1 MKIAIIGAAYTGLA
15 TAKYFKS
22 LGHNISVTTTKES
35 RREELEE
42 VGDKVTVMFGSDQ
55 DKMKEL
61 LVDQEIL
68 ILTVAGGMVEKDGKT
83 IMDPDLYKDA
93 YVGTAESVVNAIGSD
108 SSLRQI
114 VFTSSLNA
122 YGDGCGADEI
132 TEEIEA
138 NPLNPFQEVYVTTE
152 GLLRGLENDQLGVCI
167 FRTGTIHG
175 PGREWKNQLAQMSG
189 QKIPFDGSSDAM
201 IVHRDDVVRAIEMSI
216 NKNLNG
222 LYNLFNEIKISK
234 AEFFAQVCDE
244 NGYKHVQWLNLS
256 PGPKNVSNEKIKAN
270 GLRFLD
276 PDAKRDSENLL
287 D

>member
-83 IMDPDLYKDA
+83 IMAPDLYKDA
-93 YVGTAESVVNAIGSD
+93 YLGTAESVVNAIGAD

-114 VFTSSLNA
+114 IFTSSLNA
-122 YGDGCGADEI
+122 YGDGGGADEI

-201 IVHRDDVVRAIEMSI
+201 IVHRDDVVRAIEMAI

-222 LYNLFNEIKISK
+222 LYNLFNEVTTSK
-234 AEFFAQVCDE
+234 AEFFARVCDE
-244 NGYKHVQWLNLS
+244 QELAHVEWLNLS
-256 PGPKNVSNEKIKAN
+256 PGPKNVSNQKIKDA
-270 GLRFLD
+270 GLMFLD
-276 PDAKRDSENLL
+276 PDASQDFKNLL
-287 D
+287 

>member
-42 VGDKVTVMFGSDQ
+42 VADKVTVMFGSDQ

-93 YVGTAESVVNAIGSD
+93 YVGTAESVVNAIGAD
-108 SSLRQI
+108 SNLRQI
-114 VFTSSLNA
+114 IFTSSLNA
-122 YGDGCGADEI
+122 YGDGGGADEI

-175 PGREWKNQLAQMSG
+175 PGREWKNQLALMSG

-201 IVHRDDVVRAIEMSI
+201 IVHRDDVVRAIEMAI

-222 LYNLFNEIKISK
+222 LYNLFNEVTTSK
-234 AEFFAQVCDE
+234 AEFFARVCDE
-244 NGYKHVQWLNLS
+244 QGLAHVEWLNLS
-256 PGPKNVSNEKIKAN
+256 PGPKNVSNQKIKDA
-270 GLRFLD
+270 GLMFLD
-276 PDAKRDSENLL
+276 PDASQDFKNLL
-287 D
+287 

>member
-93 YVGTAESVVNAIGSD
+93 YVGTAESVVNAIGAD

-114 VFTSSLNA
+114 IFTSSLNA
-122 YGDGCGADEI
+122 YGDGGGADEI

-201 IVHRDDVVRAIEMSI
+201 IVHRDDVVRAIEMAI
-216 NKNLNG
+216 NKNLKG
-222 LYNLFNEIKISK
+222 LYNLFNEVTTSK
-234 AEFFAQVCDE
+234 ADFFARVCDE
-244 NGYKHVQWLNLS
+244 QGLAHVEWLNLS
-256 PGPKNVSNEKIKAN
+256 PGPKNVSNQKIKDA
-270 GLRFLD
+270 GLMFLD
-276 PDAKRDSENLL
+276 PDASQDFKNLL
-287 D
+287 

>member
-1 MKIAIIGAAYTGLA
+1 
-15 TAKYFKS
+15 
-22 LGHNISVTTTKES
+22 
-35 RREELEE
+35 LEE
-42 VGDKVTVMFGSDQ
+42 VADKVTVMFGSDQ
-55 DKMKEL
+55 EKMKEL

-68 ILTVAGGMVEKDGKT
+68 VLTVAGGMIEKDGKT
-83 IMDPDLYKDA
+83 IMDPDLYRDA

-114 VFTSSLNA
+114 IFTSSLNA
-122 YGDGCGADEI
+122 YGDGGGADEI

-201 IVHRDDVVRAIEMSI
+201 IVHRDDVVRAIEMAI
-216 NKNLNG
+216 NKNLKG
-222 LYNLFNEIKISK
+222 LYNLFNEVTTSK
-234 AEFFAQVCDE
+234 ADFFARVCDE
-244 NGYKHVQWLNLS
+244 QGLAHVEWLNLS
-256 PGPKNVSNEKIKAN
+256 PGPKNVSNQKIKDA
-270 GLRFLD
+270 GLMFLD
-276 PDAKRDSENLL
+276 PDASQDFKNLL
-287 D
+287 

>member
-42 VGDKVTVMFGSDQ
+42 VADKVTVMFGSDQ

-68 ILTVAGGMVEKDGKT
+68 VLTVAGGMVEKDGKT

-93 YVGTAESVVNAIGSD
+93 YVGTAESVVNAIGAD
-108 SSLRQI
+108 SNLRQI
-114 VFTSSLNA
+114 IFTSSLNA
-122 YGDGCGADEI
+122 YGDGGGADEI

-201 IVHRDDVVRAIEMSI
+201 IVHRDDVVRAIEMAI
-216 NKNLNG
+216 NKNLKG
-222 LYNLFNEIKISK
+222 LYNLFNEVTTSK
-234 AEFFAQVCDE
+234 ADFFARVCDE
-244 NGYKHVQWLNLS
+244 QGLAHVEWLNLS
-256 PGPKNVSNEKIKAN
+256 PGPKNVSNQKIKDA
-270 GLRFLD
+270 GLMFLD
-276 PDAKRDSENLL
+276 PDASQDFKNLL
-287 D
+287 

>member
-42 VGDKVTVMFGSDQ
+42 VADKVTVMFGSDQ

-68 ILTVAGGMVEKDGKT
+68 VLTVAGGMIEKDGKT
-83 IMDPDLYKDA
+83 IMDPDLYRDA

-114 VFTSSLNA
+114 IFTSSLNA
-122 YGDGCGADEI
+122 YGDGGGADEI

-201 IVHRDDVVRAIEMSI
+201 IVHRDDVVRAIEMAI

-222 LYNLFNEIKISK
+222 LYNLFNEVTTSK
-234 AEFFAQVCDE
+234 AEFFARVCDE
-244 NGYKHVQWLNLS
+244 QELAHVEWLNLS
-256 PGPKNVSNEKIKAN
+256 PGPKNVSNQKIKDA
-270 GLRFLD
+270 GLMFLD
-276 PDAKRDSENLL
+276 PDASQDFKNLL
-287 D
+287 

>member
-42 VGDKVTVMFGSDQ
+42 VADKVTVMFGSDQ

-68 ILTVAGGMVEKDGKT
+68 VLTVAGGMVEKDGKT
-83 IMDPDLYKDA
+83 IMDPDLYRDA

-114 VFTSSLNA
+114 IFTSSLNA
-122 YGDGCGADEI
+122 YGDGGGADEI

-201 IVHRDDVVRAIEMSI
+201 IVHRDDVVRAIEMAI

-222 LYNLFNEIKISK
+222 LYNLFNEVKTSK

-244 NGYKHVQWLNLS
+244 QGLDHVEWLNLS
-256 PGPKNVSNEKIKAN
+256 PGPKNVSNQKIKDA
-270 GLRFLD
+270 GLMFLD
-276 PDAKRDSENLL
+276 PDASQDFKNLL
-287 D
+287 

>member
-42 VGDKVTVMFGSDQ
+42 VADKVTVMFGSDQ
-55 DKMKEL
+55 EKMKEL

-68 ILTVAGGMVEKDGKT
+68 VLTVAGGMVEKDGKT
-83 IMDPDLYKDA
+83 IMDPDLYRDA

-108 SSLRQI
+108 SSLQQI
-114 VFTSSLNA
+114 IFTSSLNA
-122 YGDGCGADEI
+122 YGDGGGADEI

-175 PGREWKNQLAQMSG
+175 PGREWKNQLALMSG

-201 IVHRDDVVRAIEMSI
+201 IVHRDDVVRAIEMAI

-222 LYNLFNEIKISK
+222 LYNLFNEVKTSK

-244 NGYKHVQWLNLS
+244 QGLDHVEWLNLS
-256 PGPKNVSNEKIKAN
+256 PGPKNVSNQKIKDA
-270 GLRFLD
+270 GLMFLD
-276 PDAKRDSENLL
+276 PDANLDFKNLL
-287 D
+287 

>member
-42 VGDKVTVMFGSDQ
+42 VADKVTVMFGSDQ
-55 DKMKEL
+55 EKMKEL

-83 IMDPDLYKDA
+83 IMDPDLYRDA

-114 VFTSSLNA
+114 IFTSSLNA
-122 YGDGCGADEI
+122 YGDGGGADEI

-175 PGREWKNQLAQMSG
+175 PGREWKNQLALMSG

-201 IVHRDDVVRAIEMSI
+201 IVHRDDVVRAIEMAI

-222 LYNLFNEIKISK
+222 LYNLFNEVTTSK

-244 NGYKHVQWLNLS
+244 QGLDHVEWLNLS
-256 PGPKNVSNEKIKAN
+256 PGPKNVSNQKIKDA
-270 GLRFLD
+270 GLMFLD
-276 PDAKRDSENLL
+276 PDANLDFKNLL
-287 D
+287 

>member
-42 VGDKVTVMFGSDQ
+42 VADKVTVMFGSDQ

-68 ILTVAGGMVEKDGKT
+68 VLTVAGGMVEKDGKT
-83 IMDPDLYKDA
+83 IMDPDLYRDA

-114 VFTSSLNA
+114 IFTSSLNA
-122 YGDGCGADEI
+122 YGDGGGADEI

-175 PGREWKNQLAQMSG
+175 PGREWKNQLALMSG

-201 IVHRDDVVRAIEMSI
+201 IVHRDDVVRAIEMAI

-222 LYNLFNEIKISK
+222 LYNLFNEVKTSK

-244 NGYKHVQWLNLS
+244 QGLDHVEWLNLS
-256 PGPKNVSNEKIKAN
+256 PGPKNVSNQKIKDA
-270 GLRFLD
+270 GLMFLD
-276 PDAKRDSENLL
+276 PDANLDFKNLL
-287 D
+287 

>member
-42 VGDKVTVMFGSDQ
+42 VADKVTVMFGSDQ

-68 ILTVAGGMVEKDGKT
+68 VLTVAGGMVEKDGKT

-114 VFTSSLNA
+114 IFTSSLNA
-122 YGDGCGADEI
+122 YGDGGGADEI

-175 PGREWKNQLAQMSG
+175 PGREWKNQLALMSG

-201 IVHRDDVVRAIEMSI
+201 IVHRDDVVRAIEMAI

-222 LYNLFNEIKISK
+222 LYNLFNEVKTSK

-244 NGYKHVQWLNLS
+244 QGLDHVEWLNLS
-256 PGPKNVSNEKIKAN
+256 PGPKNVSNQKIKDA
-270 GLRFLD
+270 GLMFLD
-276 PDAKRDSENLL
+276 PDASQDFKNLL
-287 D
+287 

>member
-42 VGDKVTVMFGSDQ
+42 VADKVTVMFGSDQ

-83 IMDPDLYKDA
+83 IMDPDLYRDA

-108 SSLRQI
+108 SSLQQI
-114 VFTSSLNA
+114 IFTSSLNA
-122 YGDGCGADEI
+122 YGDGGGADEI

-175 PGREWKNQLAQMSG
+175 PGREWKNQLALMSG

-201 IVHRDDVVRAIEMSI
+201 IVHRDDVVRAIEMAI

-222 LYNLFNEIKISK
+222 LFNLFNEVKTSK

-244 NGYKHVQWLNLS
+244 QGLDHVEWLNLS
-256 PGPKNVSNEKIKAN
+256 PGPKNVSNQKIKDA
-270 GLRFLD
+270 GLMFLD
-276 PDAKRDSENLL
+276 PDASQDFKNLL
-287 D
+287 

>member
-42 VGDKVTVMFGSDQ
+42 VADKVTVMFGSDQ

-83 IMDPDLYKDA
+83 IMDPDLYRDA

-114 VFTSSLNA
+114 IFTSSLNA
-122 YGDGCGADEI
+122 YGDGGGADEI

-175 PGREWKNQLAQMSG
+175 PGREWKNQLALMSG

-201 IVHRDDVVRAIEMSI
+201 IVHRDDVVRAIEMAI

-222 LYNLFNEIKISK
+222 LYNLFNEVKTSK

-244 NGYKHVQWLNLS
+244 QGLDHVEWLNLS
-256 PGPKNVSNEKIKAN
+256 PGPKNVSNQKIKDA
-270 GLRFLD
+270 GLMFLD
-276 PDAKRDSENLL
+276 PDASQDFKNLL
-287 D
+287 

>member
-42 VGDKVTVMFGSDQ
+42 VADKVTVMFGSDQ
-55 DKMKEL
+55 EKMKEL
-61 LVDQEIL
+61 LFDQEIL
-68 ILTVAGGMVEKDGKT
+68 VLTVAGGMIEKDGKT
-83 IMDPDLYKDA
+83 IMDPDLYRDA

-114 VFTSSLNA
+114 IFTSSLNA
-122 YGDGCGADEI
+122 YGDGGGADEI

-175 PGREWKNQLAQMSG
+175 PGREWKNQLALMSG

-201 IVHRDDVVRAIEMSI
+201 IVHRDDVVRAIEMAI

-222 LYNLFNEIKISK
+222 LYNLFNEVKTSK

-244 NGYKHVQWLNLS
+244 QGLDHVEWLNLS
-256 PGPKNVSNEKIKAN
+256 PGPKNVSNQKIKDA
-270 GLRFLD
+270 GLMFLD
-276 PDAKRDSENLL
+276 PDASQDFKNLL
-287 D
+287 

>member
-42 VGDKVTVMFGSDQ
+42 VADKVTVMFGSDQ

-68 ILTVAGGMVEKDGKT
+68 VLTVAGGMIEKDGKT
-83 IMDPDLYKDA
+83 IMDPDLYRDA
-93 YVGTAESVVNAIGSD
+93 YVGTAESVVNAIVSD

-114 VFTSSLNA
+114 IFTSSLNA
-122 YGDGCGADEI
+122 YGDGGGADEI

-175 PGREWKNQLAQMSG
+175 PGREWKNQLALMSG

-201 IVHRDDVVRAIEMSI
+201 IVHRDDVVRAIEMAI

-222 LYNLFNEIKISK
+222 LYNLFNEVKTSK

-244 NGYKHVQWLNLS
+244 QGLDHVEWLNLS
-256 PGPKNVSNEKIKAN
+256 PGPKNVSNQKIKDA
-270 GLRFLD
+270 GLMFLD
-276 PDAKRDSENLL
+276 PDANLDFKNLL
-287 D
+287 

>member
-1 MKIAIIGAAYTGLA
+1 MKIAIIGAAYTGLE

-42 VGDKVTVMFGSDQ
+42 VADKVTVMFGSDQ
-55 DKMKEL
+55 DRMKEL

-83 IMDPDLYKDA
+83 IMDPDLYRDA

-108 SSLRQI
+108 SSLQQI
-114 VFTSSLNA
+114 IFTSSLNA
-122 YGDGCGADEI
+122 YGDGGGADEI

-175 PGREWKNQLAQMSG
+175 PGREWKNQLALMSG

-201 IVHRDDVVRAIEMSI
+201 IVHRDDVVRAIEMAI

-222 LYNLFNEIKISK
+222 LYNLFNEVKTSK

-244 NGYKHVQWLNLS
+244 QGLDHVEWLNLS
-256 PGPKNVSNEKIKAN
+256 PGPKNVSNQKIKDA
-270 GLRFLD
+270 GLMFLD
-276 PDAKRDSENLL
+276 PDASQDFKNLL
-287 D
+287 

>member
-42 VGDKVTVMFGSDQ
+42 VADKVTVMFGSDQ

-68 ILTVAGGMVEKDGKT
+68 VLTVAGGMVEKDGKT
-83 IMDPDLYKDA
+83 IMDPDLYRDA

-114 VFTSSLNA
+114 IFTSSLNA
-122 YGDGCGADEI
+122 YGDGGGADEI

-201 IVHRDDVVRAIEMSI
+201 IVHRDDVVRAIEMAI

-222 LYNLFNEIKISK
+222 LYNLFNEVTTSK
-234 AEFFAQVCDE
+234 AEFFARVCDE
-244 NGYKHVQWLNLS
+244 QGLAHVEWLNLS
-256 PGPKNVSNEKIKAN
+256 PGPKNVSNQKIKDA
-270 GLRFLD
+270 GLMFLD
-276 PDAKRDSENLL
+276 PDASQDFKNLL
-287 D
+287 

>member
-42 VGDKVTVMFGSDQ
+42 VADKVTVMFGSDQ

-61 LVDQEIL
+61 LVDQDIL

-93 YVGTAESVVNAIGSD
+93 YVGTAESVVNAIGAD

-114 VFTSSLNA
+114 IFTSSLNA
-122 YGDGCGADEI
+122 YGDGGGADEI

-201 IVHRDDVVRAIEMSI
+201 IVHRDDVVRAIEMAI

-222 LYNLFNEIKISK
+222 LYNLFNEVTTSK
-234 AEFFAQVCDE
+234 AEFFARVCDE
-244 NGYKHVQWLNLS
+244 QGLAHVEWLNLS
-256 PGPKNVSNEKIKAN
+256 PGPKNVSNQKIKDA
-270 GLRFLD
+270 GLMFLD
-276 PDAKRDSENLL
+276 PDASQDFKNLL
-287 D
+287 

>member
-42 VGDKVTVMFGSDQ
+42 VADKVTVMFGSDQ
-55 DKMKEL
+55 EKMKEL

-68 ILTVAGGMVEKDGKT
+68 VLTVAGGMIEKDGKT
-83 IMDPDLYKDA
+83 IMDPDLYRDA

-114 VFTSSLNA
+114 IFTSSLNA
-122 YGDGCGADEI
+122 YGDGGGADEI

-175 PGREWKNQLAQMSG
+175 PGREWKNQLALMSG

-201 IVHRDDVVRAIEMSI
+201 IVHRDDVVRAIEMAI

-222 LYNLFNEIKISK
+222 LYNLFNEVKTSK

-244 NGYKHVQWLNLS
+244 QGLDHVEWLNLS
-256 PGPKNVSNEKIKAN
+256 PGPKNVSNQKIKDA
-270 GLRFLD
+270 GLMFLD
-276 PDAKRDSENLL
+276 PDASQDFKNLL
-287 D
+287 

>member
-42 VGDKVTVMFGSDQ
+42 VADKVTVMFGSDQ

-83 IMDPDLYKDA
+83 IMDPDLYRDA
-93 YVGTAESVVNAIGSD
+93 YVGTAESVVNAIGSE

-114 VFTSSLNA
+114 IFTSSLNA
-122 YGDGCGADEI
+122 YGDGGGADEI

-201 IVHRDDVVRAIEMSI
+201 IVHRDDVVRAIEMAI

-222 LYNLFNEIKISK
+222 LYNLFNEVTTSK
-234 AEFFAQVCDE
+234 AEFFARVCDE
-244 NGYKHVQWLNLS
+244 QGLAHVEWLNLS
-256 PGPKNVSNEKIKAN
+256 PGPKNVSNQKIKDA
-270 GLRFLD
+270 GLMFLD
-276 PDAKRDSENLL
+276 PDASQDFKNLL
-287 D
+287 

>member
-22 LGHNISVTTTKES
+22 LGHNISVTTPKES

-93 YVGTAESVVNAIGSD
+93 YVGTAESVVNAIGAD
-108 SSLRQI
+108 SNLRQI
-114 VFTSSLNA
+114 IFTSSLNA
-122 YGDGCGADEI
+122 YGDGGGADEI

-175 PGREWKNQLAQMSG
+175 PGREWKNQLALMSG

-201 IVHRDDVVRAIEMSI
+201 IVHRDDVVRAIEMAI

-222 LYNLFNEIKISK
+222 LYNLFNEVKTSK

-244 NGYKHVQWLNLS
+244 QGLDHVEWLNLS
-256 PGPKNVSNEKIKAN
+256 PGPKNVSNQKIKDA
-270 GLRFLD
+270 GLMFLD
-276 PDAKRDSENLL
+276 PDASQDFKNLL
-287 D
+287 

>member
-42 VGDKVTVMFGSDQ
+42 VADKVTVMFGSDQ

-68 ILTVAGGMVEKDGKT
+68 VLTVAGGMIEKDGKT
-83 IMDPDLYKDA
+83 IMDPDLYRDA

-114 VFTSSLNA
+114 IFTSSLNA
-122 YGDGCGADEI
+122 YGDGGGADEI

-175 PGREWKNQLAQMSG
+175 PGREWKNQLALMSG

-201 IVHRDDVVRAIEMSI
+201 IVHRDDVVRAIEMAI

-222 LYNLFNEIKISK
+222 LYNLFNEVKTSK

-244 NGYKHVQWLNLS
+244 QGLDHVEWLNLS
-256 PGPKNVSNEKIKAN
+256 PGPKNVSNQKIKDA
-270 GLRFLD
+270 GLMFLD
-276 PDAKRDSENLL
+276 PDASQDFKNLL
-287 D
+287 